1 LINLIEIMVNNGK
14 RINKENAEECFSK
27 LEHFIDFKNNEKRN
41 VLKVYQYL
49 VDKLLEINNLDKND
63 ILQEF

>member
-1 LINLIEIMVNNGK
+1 MKIKAELINLIEMMVNNGK

-27 LEHFIDFKNNEKRN
+27 
-41 VLKVYQYL
+41 LKVYQYL

>member
-1 LINLIEIMVNNGK
+1 MINLIEMMVNNGK

-49 VDKLLEINNLDKND
+49 ANKLLEINNLNIND
-63 ILQEF
+63 II